1 MLEEAHDRVT
11 FFPKPIVAAVRG
23 YALGGGMEFALNCDF
38 IIAADS
44 AVFGLTETA
53 LGIIP
58 GGGGTQLLP
67 RTVGRSR
74 AKEMIFTARRVDA
87 AEAERMGLVL
97 KSVPADRLD
106 EEVETTMRAIAANAP
121 ISLREAK
128 RAVDT
133 GMDVNLENGL
143 KIERDA
149 YNVTLATEDRNE
161 GLRAFAEKRKPNFR
175 GQ

>member
-1 MLEEAHDRVT
+1 
-11 FFPKPIVAAVRG
+11 
-23 YALGGGMEFALNCDF
+23 
-38 IIAADS
+38 
-44 AVFGLTETA
+44 
-53 LGIIP
+53 
-58 GGGGTQLLP
+58 
-67 RTVGRSR
+67 
-74 AKEMIFTARRVDA
+74 
-87 AEAERMGLVL
+87 MGLVL